1 VHSMNMLVL
10 SLWSKLVLLHF
21 LWNTFL
27 DSFDCILQT
36 QDSASLMCFL
46 FPMYS
51 NSEFVFPLVCIPST
65 VESPS
70 ILKLCTSKEHC
81 LPASPSEFLQQGD
94 QCKENGNNFWASPVT
109 EIWWCCNSS
118 QVMQG
123 KTSWIMYLSST
134 KNKLQFCFLRETM
147 HTFDPVICRFTVV
160 YGLCTP
166 WMMEMRCTFVQVEKS
181 SSYISLN
188 IWDLSQLICGVQVI
202 ISVRMRYQICWQV
215 SNHHIQQCSQQK
227 WLLCSTGT
235 SQMFKL
241 QVCFWPQWSMSGI
254 IFSAMATF
262 HASPLLMHREHV
274 QCHQI
279 IPLVW
284 YMLCIL
290 SPVTVIQTARDLSPS
305 KTEILDRE

>member
-1 VHSMNMLVL
+1 
-10 SLWSKLVLLHF
+10 
-21 LWNTFL
+21 
-27 DSFDCILQT
+27 
-36 QDSASLMCFL
+36 
-46 FPMYS
+46 
-51 NSEFVFPLVCIPST
+51 
-65 VESPS
+65 
-70 ILKLCTSKEHC
+70 
-81 LPASPSEFLQQGD
+81 
-94 QCKENGNNFWASPVT
+94 
-109 EIWWCCNSS
+109 
-118 QVMQG
+118 
-123 KTSWIMYLSST
+123 MYLSST

-147 HTFDPVICRFTVV
+147 HTFDPVICRFIVV

-166 WMMEMRCTFVQVEKS
+166 WMIEVSCTFLQVEKS

-188 IWDLSQLICGVQVI
+188 IWDLSQLIYGVQVI

-215 SNHHIQQCSQQK
+215 FNHHIQQCSQQK

-262 HASPLLMHREHV
+262 HASPLLVRRKHM

-305 KTEILDRE
+305 KNEILDRE